1 MATENSAYLFPGI
14 QEHDI
19 ISGQVR
25 LCEVSGDFFDLTHR
39 AGVNSDFFILVLNEK
54 NSVCVRVF

>member
-1 MATENSAYLFPGI
+1 MTESSSYLIQGI

-25 LCEVSGDFFDLTHR
+25 LSEVPWYFFSLMNRGQFRLT
-39 AGVNSDFFILVLNEK
+39 VCSFFIW
-54 NSVCVRVF
+54 